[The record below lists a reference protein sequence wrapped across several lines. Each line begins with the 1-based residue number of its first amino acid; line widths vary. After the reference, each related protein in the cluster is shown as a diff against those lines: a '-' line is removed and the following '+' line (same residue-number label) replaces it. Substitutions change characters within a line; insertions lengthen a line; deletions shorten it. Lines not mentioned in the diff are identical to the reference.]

1 MEEGI
6 RGAVRVSRRQISALE
21 DVGSHFQITGSA
33 RDTFGPYIDGVPV
46 NGSKLSHI
54 VNGDS
59 EANKTSLVRVFDIVD
74 GFVWLKLHP
83 LDLCGV
89 LFKEFSDV
97 TSVEANIH
105 FAFEL

>member
-1 MEEGI
+1 
-6 RGAVRVSRRQISALE
+6 
-21 DVGSHFQITGSA
+21 
-33 RDTFGPYIDGVPV
+33 
-46 NGSKLSHI
+46 